1 MASDLIRLDKQ
12 GMEGV
17 ISRTKMAKENYDMAI
32 QSLKRIIEGLNDVW
46 VGEAQRGMYE
56 RYKDSEKTFAA
67 FSDEIGEYINALQK
81 TLAELPGKD
90 SENAQMIRRL
100 M

>member
-1 MASDLIRLDKQ
+1 
-12 GMEGV
+12 
-17 ISRTKMAKENYDMAI
+17 
-32 QSLKRIIEGLNDVW
+32 
-46 VGEAQRGMYE
+46 MYE

>member
-17 ISRTKMAKENYDMAI
+17 ISQTKMAKENYDMAI

-46 VGEAQRGMYE
+46 VG
-56 RYKDSEKTFAA
+56 
-67 FSDEIGEYINALQK
+67 
-81 TLAELPGKD
+81 
-90 SENAQMIRRL
+90 
-100 M
+100 

>member
-17 ISRTKMAKENYDMAI
+17 ISQTKMAKENYDMAI

-46 VGEAQRGMYE
+46 VGEAQRGMYV
-56 RYKDSEKTFAA
+56 RLSPMRLGSILMRCRKLWRNFRAKTV
-67 FSDEIGEYINALQK
+67 K
-81 TLAELPGKD
+81 
-90 SENAQMIRRL
+90 MRR
-100 M
+100 

>member
-17 ISRTKMAKENYDMAI
+17 ISQTKMAKENYDMAI

-56 RYKDSEKTFAA
+56 RTARKLLRLSPMRLGSILMRCRKLWRNFRAKTV
-67 FSDEIGEYINALQK
+67 K
-81 TLAELPGKD
+81 
-90 SENAQMIRRL
+90 MRR
-100 M
+100 

>member
-17 ISRTKMAKENYDMAI
+17 ISQTKMAKENYDMAI

-46 VGEAQRGMYE
+46 VGEAQRGMYV
-56 RYKDSEKTFAA
+56 RGSIDRSYKFR
-67 FSDEIGEYINALQK
+67 NLQI
-81 TLAELPGKD
+81 E
-90 SENAQMIRRL
+90 
-100 M
+100 